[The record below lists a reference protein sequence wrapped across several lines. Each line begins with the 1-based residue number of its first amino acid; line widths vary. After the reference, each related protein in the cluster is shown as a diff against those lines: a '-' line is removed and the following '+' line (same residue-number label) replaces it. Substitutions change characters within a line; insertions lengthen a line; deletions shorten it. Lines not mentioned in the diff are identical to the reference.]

1 MVFPSLRTRDASPGG
16 RLTAVTR
23 VLKRDPSPISQ
34 PGIISQLT
42 DITRVM
48 KRDPSPISQP
58 GIISQLTAVTH
69 VLKRDPSP

>member
-34 PGIISQLT
+34 PG
-42 DITRVM
+42 M
-48 KRDPSPISQP
+48 
-58 GIISQLTAVTH
+58 ISQLTAVTR